1 MKTADLAEIQALNAE
16 LVEIL
21 RKYKNPTV
29 IACAVANVMALW
41 ALAHDTKDPTSAQ
54 AYRRE
59 TLENFLNLTRDVF
72 EKQYDQVR
80 PPVTKQ

>member
-29 IACAVANVMALW
+29 IACAVANVMAL
-41 ALAHDTKDPTSAQ
+41 
-54 AYRRE
+54 
-59 TLENFLNLTRDVF
+59 
-72 EKQYDQVR
+72 
-80 PPVTKQ
+80 